1 MQVFQRLQNLGC
13 LTNTLIVPVCKE
25 EHDTSTC
32 TCNTLI
38 NCTTSIFAF
47 TKHLSKDLLS
57 SIAYLELFVHH
68 RLFRLGKSCREQNS
82 YLKHQ
87 FIIFTHFSE
96 KFRYKDIKT
105 IPRVKILL
113 SNTPLRTELN
123 SFYLHFNVLRTC
135 KDVIML
141 LT

>member
-1 MQVFQRLQNLGC
+1 MIQS
-13 LTNTLIVPVCKE
+13 I
-25 EHDTSTC
+25 
-32 TCNTLI
+32 CNTLI
-38 NCTTSIFAF
+38 NCTSIFVI

-68 RLFRLGKSCREQNS
+68 RQFRQGKPCKEKIHISSINS
-82 YLKHQ
+82 SSLS
-87 FIIFTHFSE
+87 HFSE
-96 KFRYKDIKT
+96 KLRYKDMKT

-113 SNTPLRTELN
+113 SNTALRTELN
-123 SFYLHFNVLRTC
+123 SFYLHLNVLRTC